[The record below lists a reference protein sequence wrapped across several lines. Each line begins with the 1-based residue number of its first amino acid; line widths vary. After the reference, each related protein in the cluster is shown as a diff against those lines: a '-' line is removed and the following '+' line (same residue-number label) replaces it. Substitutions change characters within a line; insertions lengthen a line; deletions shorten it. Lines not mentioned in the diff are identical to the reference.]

1 MTRLR
6 GDLHIHS
13 TVSDGKHSPEEIV
26 VRAVEKGLEVISITD
41 HDSFEG
47 SLRARRAVESMGLE
61 LVVVIGNEVR
71 TTHGDILVYCADHV
85 PERVPK
91 DPLQLRDYMQE
102 EGCLVVPAHPF
113 DKRRMGIGELVYE
126 GGWSA
131 LEVFNAYSDP
141 WSNEK
146 AKHAAKELGLPGL
159 ANSDAHIA
167 DSIGVAYNIIEV
179 SEVTP
184 EGVIESIGRGRIAP
198 RPGRPGVR
206 EFASS
211 LAWSIERR
219 LRRRRGGESRLDYLA
234 DYEARTWGEYGE
246 YE

>member
-1 MTRLR
+1 MIRLR

-26 VRAVEKGLEVISITD
+26 VRAVEKGLEVVSITD

-71 TTHGDILVYCADHV
+71 TTHGDILVYCANHV

-126 GGWSA
+126 GGWDA
-131 LEVFNAYSDP
+131 IEVFNAYSDP

-146 AKHAAKELGLPGL
+146 AKYAAKEMGLPGL
-159 ANSDAHIA
+159 ANSDAHIV
-167 DSIGVAYNIIEV
+167 DSIGAAYNIIEV
-179 SEVTP
+179 QEVTP
-184 EGVIESIGRGRIAP
+184 EEVIESIRKDLVIP
-198 RPGRPGVR
+198 RPGRPGMK
-206 EFASS
+206 ELASS

-219 LRRRRGGESRLDYLA
+219 LFRRRKGESRLDYLT
-234 DYEARTWGEYGE
+234 DYEARRWGEQT
-246 YE
+246 